1 MNPFLTMEKKRNV
14 RRLFGASRSPER
26 KDRGKPFAT
35 TRLDAVAI
43 ASSSE
48 LECIVPEGCVP
59 GMLVVIGEGLDNEEE
74 RLISGFASIL
84 VDRPLSHT
92 HLVGT
97 LLIIYDLQG

>member
-14 RRLFGASRSPER
+14 RRVNASRSPGK

-35 TRLDAVAI
+35 TRLDAVAV